1 MKLNMGCGNNKL
13 DGWVNVDMFAECSP
27 DVVCDLESLPWPWAN
42 DFAEQVLFSHS
53 LEHMGRDPRTFLGI
67 IKELYRVCRDGAQV
81 QIVVPHPRHDHFI
94 HDPTH
99 VRAITP
105 GMLELFDR
113 RLCDELQAAGSAN
126 TPFARYLDVDF
137 ELVVNQSVL
146 DEPYASQYARKII
159 TDEELAQLSR
169 QFNNVVREYNLIVTA
184 RKPSRNSVGVA

>member
-13 DGWVNVDMFAECSP
+13 DGWLNVDMFPECSP
-27 DVVCDLESLPWPWAN
+27 DVVCDLESLPWPWPD

-53 LEHMGRDPRTFLGI
+53 LEHLGRDPRTFLGI

-113 RLCDELQAAGSAN
+113 RLCDELAAAGSAN
-126 TPFARYLDVDF
+126 TQFARYLDVDF

-146 DEPYASQYARKII
+146 DEPYASQYARKVI
-159 TDEELAQLSR
+159 TDEELGQLSR
-169 QFNNVVREYNLIVTA
+169 QFNNVVREYNLIVKA
-184 RKPSRNSVGVA
+184 RKPSRNRVGVA